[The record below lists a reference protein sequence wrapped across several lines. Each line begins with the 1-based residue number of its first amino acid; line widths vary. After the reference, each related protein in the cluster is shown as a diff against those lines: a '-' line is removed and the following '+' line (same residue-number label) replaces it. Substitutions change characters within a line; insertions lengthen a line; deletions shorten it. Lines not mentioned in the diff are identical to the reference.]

1 MRKSV
6 FLPALLGCL
15 LLISHGPA
23 LAISIDILPQAQDVT
38 AGTSVYADI
47 AISGLGDILG
57 PSISTYDMDIV
68 FDSSILS
75 FTNLVLGDQL
85 DVFGF
90 GSVSAVDSSV
100 IGVVN
105 LYELSLDLPSD
116 LDAFQLPAF
125 TIATLSFDTIGIGL
139 SALSLTVN
147 ALGDANG
154 DPLMANV
161 QGASIN
167 VKSQFTTVPEPATLS
182 LFVLG
187 LLGLLQFKT
196 MAKK

>member
-15 LLISHGPA
+15 LLISQDPA

-38 AGTSVYADI
+38 AGTSVNVDI
-47 AISGLGDILG
+47 AISGLGDMLG

-75 FTNLVLGDQL
+75 FTNMVLGDQL

-100 IGVVN
+100 TGVVN

-116 LDAFQLPAF
+116 LNAFQLPAF
-125 TIATLSFDTIGIGL
+125 ILATFSFDTVGIGM

-154 DPLMANV
+154 DPLMASV
-161 QGASIN
+161 QGASIK
-167 VKSQFTTVPEPATLS
+167 VKSQPTTVPEPATLS
-182 LFVLG
+182 LFILG
-187 LLGLLQFKT
+187 LLGLLRFKT
-196 MAKK
+196 MIQN